1 MFVYVLTNKYLVW
14 QHAQKTSCSYT
25 GKKGT
30 INFCC
35 NVLIKEG
42 QHENRY

>member
-1 MFVYVLTNKYLVW
+1 ML
-14 QHAQKTSCSYT
+14 
-25 GKKGT
+25 KKQQVVGGT
-30 INFCC
+30 VQEKEGTVNFCC